1 MIPQNDGAA
10 APGAGGRNGPVQ
22 SDGESLPLPGLSGS
36 VPAMHRVSDL
46 GRPLEG
52 ALWMAGAGLSFVGV
66 NGIVRYLGTELP
78 AAQSA
83 FIRFGFGLLFL
94 LPALWTMRGMRI
106 GPEVGRLF
114 LGRGGLHVV
123 AVVLWFYAMARVP
136 VAEMAAIGFLGP
148 VIVLV
153 IGGLLLGEGLGARRV
168 MAVLVAVAG
177 GLIVLR
183 PGMRDLSLGHLS
195 QLGATVFFSLSYII
209 AKRLSREAPA
219 SVIVAMLSVTVT
231 LGLMPLALWQ
241 WQPVR
246 WEQCAWLAA
255 VAALATLGHYAMA
268 RAFRAA
274 PLAVTQPVTFLQLI
288 WAALLGAL
296 AFGEPVE
303 AWVLAGGALII
314 LAISA
319 NTWAEARRDR
329 LAPALVEEP

>member
-1 MIPQNDGAA
+1 MAVMAA
-10 APGAGGRNGPVQ
+10 R
-22 SDGESLPLPGLSGS
+22 
-36 VPAMHRVSDL
+36 DL

-52 ALWMAGAGLSFVGV
+52 ALWMAGAGLAFVGV

-83 FIRFGFGLLFL
+83 FIRFGFGLMFL
-94 LPALWTMRGMRI
+94 LPALWAMRGMRFVP
-106 GPEVGRLF
+106 GVGRMF
-114 LGRGGLHVV
+114 LGRGALHVV
-123 AVVLWFYAMARVP
+123 AVILWFYAMARVP
-136 VAEMAAIGFLGP
+136 VAEMAAIAFLGP
-148 VIVLV
+148 VMVLV

-168 MAVLVAVAG
+168 AAVLVAVLG

-183 PGMRDLSLGHLS
+183 PGVRELSLGHLS
-195 QLGATVFFSLSYII
+195 QLGATVFFSMSYII

-219 SVIVAMLSVTVT
+219 AVIVAVLSLTVT
-231 LGLMPLALWQ
+231 LGLLPLAVMQ

-246 WEQCAWLAA
+246 MEQVGWLAC
-255 VAALATLGHYAMA
+255 VAGLATLGHYAMA

-303 AWVLAGGALII
+303 VWVLAGGALII

-319 NTWAEARRDR
+319 NTWAEARRERVGVPVADD
-329 LAPALVEEP
+329 L

>member
-1 MIPQNDGAA
+1 
-10 APGAGGRNGPVQ
+10 
-22 SDGESLPLPGLSGS
+22 
-36 VPAMHRVSDL
+36 MHRVSDL

-168 MAVLVAVAG
+168 MAVLVAIAG

-303 AWVLAGGALII
+303 AWVMAGGALII

-319 NTWAEARRDR
+319 NTWVEARRDR

>member
-1 MIPQNDGAA
+1 MTVMA
-10 APGAGGRNGPVQ
+10 
-22 SDGESLPLPGLSGS
+22 S
-36 VPAMHRVSDL
+36 SDL

-52 ALWMAGAGLSFVGV
+52 VLWMVGAGLSFVAV

-94 LPALWTMRGMRI
+94 LPALWAMRGMRFAS
-106 GPEVGRLF
+106 GVGRMF
-114 LGRGGLHVV
+114 LGRGALHVV
-123 AVVLWFYAMARVP
+123 AVILWFYAMARVP
-136 VAEMAAIGFLGP
+136 VAEMAAIAFLGP

-153 IGGLLLGEGLGARRV
+153 IGGLLLGEGLGARRIA
-168 MAVLVAVAG
+168 AVLVAVLG

-183 PGMRDLSLGHLS
+183 PGMRELSLGHLS
-195 QLGATVFFSLSYII
+195 QLGATVFFAMSYII

-219 SVIVAMLSVTVT
+219 SVIVAVLSVTVT
-231 LGLMPLALWQ
+231 LGLLPLAMMQ

-246 WEQCAWLAA
+246 VEQVGWLAC

-296 AFGEPVE
+296 AFGERVE
-303 AWVLAGGALII
+303 PWVMAGGGLII
-314 LAISA
+314 LAITA

-329 LAPALVEEP
+329 VAPVATDDL

>member
-1 MIPQNDGAA
+1 MTVMA
-10 APGAGGRNGPVQ
+10 
-22 SDGESLPLPGLSGS
+22 S
-36 VPAMHRVSDL
+36 SDL

-52 ALWMAGAGLSFVGV
+52 VLWMVGAGLSFVGV

-78 AAQSA
+78 ASQSA

-94 LPALWTMRGMRI
+94 LPALWAMRGMRFAP
-106 GPEVGRLF
+106 GVGRMF
-114 LGRGGLHVV
+114 LGRGALHVV
-123 AVVLWFYAMARVP
+123 AVILWFYAMARVP
-136 VAEMAAIGFLGP
+136 VAEMAAIAFLGP
-148 VIVLV
+148 VMVLV
-153 IGGLLLGEGLGARRV
+153 IGGLMLGEGLGARRIA
-168 MAVLVAVAG
+168 AVCVAIAG

-183 PGMRDLSLGHLS
+183 PGVRELSLGHLS
-195 QLGATVFFSLSYII
+195 QLGATVFFSMSYII

-219 SVIVAMLSVTVT
+219 SVLVAVLSVTVT
-231 LGLMPLALWQ
+231 VGLMPLAVWQ

-246 WEQCAWLAA
+246 WEQCAWLAV
-255 VAALATLGHYAMA
+255 VAGLATLGHYAMA

-288 WAALLGAL
+288 WAAMLGAL

-303 AWVLAGGALII
+303 VWVMAGGGLII

-329 LAPALVEEP
+329 VGLVAADDL

>member
-1 MIPQNDGAA
+1 MRAVN
-10 APGAGGRNGPVQ
+10 
-22 SDGESLPLPGLSGS
+22 
-36 VPAMHRVSDL
+36 DL

-94 LPALWTMRGMRI
+94 LPALWAMRGMRF
-106 GPEVGRLF
+106 GPGVGQMF
-114 LGRGGLHVV
+114 LGRGALHVV
-123 AVVLWFYAMARVP
+123 AVIMWFYAMARVP
-136 VAEMAAIGFLGP
+136 VAEMAAIAFLGP
-148 VIVLV
+148 VMVLV

-168 MAVLVAVAG
+168 AAVLVAVVG

-183 PGMRDLSLGHLS
+183 PGVRELSLGHLS
-195 QLGATVFFSLSYII
+195 QLGATIFFAMSYII
-209 AKRLSREAPA
+209 AKRLSREASA
-219 SVIVAMLSVTVT
+219 SSIVAVLSVTVT
-231 LGLMPLALWQ
+231 VGLLPLAVAQ

-268 RAFRAA
+268 KAFRAA

-288 WAALLGAL
+288 WAALLGLL

-303 AWVLAGGALII
+303 PWVLAGGALII
-314 LAISA
+314 LAISV
-319 NTWAEARRDR
+319 NTWAEARRER
-329 LAPALVEEP
+329 ATPALVEDP

>member
-1 MIPQNDGAA
+1 MAVMAA
-10 APGAGGRNGPVQ
+10 
-22 SDGESLPLPGLSGS
+22 
-36 VPAMHRVSDL
+36 SDL

-52 ALWMAGAGLSFVGV
+52 ALWMAGAGLTFVGV

-94 LPALWTMRGMRI
+94 LPALWAMRGKRFAP
-106 GPEVGRLF
+106 GVGRMF
-114 LGRGGLHVV
+114 LGRGALHVV
-123 AVVLWFYAMARVP
+123 AVILWFYAMARVP
-136 VAEMAAIGFLGP
+136 VAEMAAIAFLGP

-153 IGGLLLGEGLGARRV
+153 IGGLLLGEGLGARRIA
-168 MAVLVAVAG
+168 AVLVAVVG

-183 PGMRDLSLGHLS
+183 PGVRELSLGHLS
-195 QLGATVFFSLSYII
+195 QLGATVFFSMSYII

-219 SVIVAMLSVTVT
+219 SVIVAVLSVTVT
-231 LGLMPLALWQ
+231 LGLLPLAAMQ

-246 WEQCAWLAA
+246 LEQVGWLAC
-255 VAALATLGHYAMA
+255 VAGLATLGHYAMA

-296 AFGEPVE
+296 VFGEPVE
-303 AWVLAGGALII
+303 PWVLAGGGLII

-329 LAPALVEEP
+329 VAPVAADDL